1 MTLQHW
7 DPVELHPDAVA
18 EHLLAALD
26 RTGARRLVVD
36 SIAELEHAT
45 ARGDAD
51 RISDYLAALM
61 VALRTR
67 GVTALLIKEH
77 RVTVASELDLSA
89 DPLSLLAENVLLLH
103 QLEHHAK
110 LHRVLSVIKMRY
122 SAHDALLHEFA
133 IEQPEGVQLIRNL
146 PERRRD
152 ARSRG
157 PACRGRRGGRTPHVE
172 RRR

>member
-1 MTLQHW
+1 
-7 DPVELHPDAVA
+7 
-18 EHLLAALD
+18 
-26 RTGARRLVVD
+26 
-36 SIAELEHAT
+36 
-45 ARGDAD
+45 
-51 RISDYLAALM
+51 M

-89 DPLSLLAENVLLLH
+89 DPLSVLAENVLLLH

-133 IEQPEGVQLIRNL
+133 IEQPEGVQLIGTYRSADEML
-146 PERRRD
+146 AAV
-152 ARSRG
+152 AR
-157 PACRGRRGGRTPHVE
+157 HVE
-172 RRR
+172 GGAEGAPHTSSGDDEMHP